1 MKRLR
6 EYNISS
12 NKDPLRGGA
21 DGHARTAGPK
31 HSKWGHESMVI
42 APVLA
47 TLADRRA
54 RGIASTAGS
63 SAHHV
68 LFVWYFLRLG

>member
-1 MKRLR
+1 MAMLVQPAPSIQ
-6 EYNISS
+6 N
-12 NKDPLRGGA
+12 GA
-21 DGHARTAGPK
+21 
-31 HSKWGHESMVI
+31 MVI

-68 LFVWYFLRLG
+68 LFVWYFLRLW